1 LLYLLLTRDFLPQV
15 RSLVVT
21 PHQDM
26 KTWLK
31 YASLCRKQGRLAISH
46 RTLVMLLGVDP
57 ELVEGHNIPTD
68 NPHVAFAYMKHLWH
82 SKNQQVG
89 KEQC

>member
-1 LLYLLLTRDFLPQV
+1 MKLLAAVLAVPAFAVLFAATSYPGPVFL
-15 RSLVVT
+15 
-21 PHQDM
+21 
-26 KTWLK
+26 
-31 YASLCRKQGRLAISH
+31 
-46 RTLVMLLGVDP
+46 LVMLLGVDP